1 MPKKKV
7 VVKKIEISHKTIIF
21 TLILLASIYILFE
34 IRQILLTFFIG
45 LIFMGALNPSVNKL
59 EKYKIPRWLAILI
72 IYALVLSVLVI
83 FIAGIVPP
91 FIEQTNK
98 LAKNLPELFKQVTVF
113 GFTPQYLTSQ
123 FKVLDNLP
131 REAVKIV
138 LSLFQNLIGILIIF
152 VVTFYLLIEHKNIN
166 RYSFFL
172 FGKKSNQK
180 VLHTISL
187 LEKRLGNWV
196 RAQFLLMII
205 VGTLSYIGFAFLRFE
220 YAVPLAILAGL
231 LELVPNIGPTIATV
245 PAVLVGLTI
254 SPLTALAALAWSFL
268 VQQLENNLIVPKI
281 MKEAVGINPLVTI
294 FSLIIGFK
302 LGGIMGGILAIPV
315 YLTIE
320 VVLTSIYTQEI
331 GKKSLKKGK

>member
-1 MPKKKV
+1 MSKKV

-21 TLILLASIYILFE
+21 TLVLLASIYVLFE

-59 EKYKIPRWLAILI
+59 EKHKIPRWLAILI
-72 IYALVLSVLVI
+72 IYIIVLSVLIV
-83 FIAGIVPP
+83 FVAGIVPP

-98 LAKNLPELFKQVTVF
+98 LAKNLPQLFEQVTVF
-113 GFTPQYLTSQ
+113 GFTPQYITSQ

-131 REAVKIV
+131 REAVRIV
-138 LSLFQNLIGILIIF
+138 LSLFQNLISILIIF

-180 VLHTISL
+180 VLRTISL
-187 LEKRLGNWV
+187 LEKRLGSWV

-205 VGTLSYIGFAFLRFE
+205 VGTLSYIGFAFLGLE

-231 LELVPNIGPTIATV
+231 LELVPNIGPTLATV
-245 PAVLVGLTI
+245 PAVLVGLTV
-254 SPLTALAALAWSFL
+254 SPLTALAALAWSFF

-320 VVLTSIYTQEI
+320 VVLTGIYAQEI

>member
-1 MPKKKV
+1 ML
-7 VVKKIEISHKTIIF
+7 VKKIEISHKTIIF
-21 TLILLASIYILFE
+21 TLILLASVYILFE

-59 EKYKIPRWLAILI
+59 EKYKIPRWLAILM
-72 IYALVLSVLVI
+72 IYVIVLSVLVV
-83 FIAGIVPP
+83 FMAGIVPP
-91 FIEQTNK
+91 FVEQTNK
-98 LAKNLPELFKQVTVF
+98 LAKNLPKLFEQVTVF
-113 GFTPQYLTSQ
+113 GFTPQYITSQ

-131 REAVKIV
+131 REAVKLV

-180 VLHTISL
+180 VLRTISL
-187 LEKRLGNWV
+187 LEKRLGSWV

-205 VGTLSYIGFAFLRFE
+205 VGTLSYIGFAFLRLE

-231 LELVPNIGPTIATV
+231 LELVPNIGPTFATV
-245 PAVLVGLTI
+245 PAVLVGLTV

-281 MKEAVGINPLVTI
+281 MKKAVGINPLVTI